1 MRKVIELQMKLGEI
15 GIKDIYTLA
24 NSVTPLCANSFPHS
38 IITHRNISG
47 LPIAV
52 NFAEWR
58 KL

>member
-1 MRKVIELQMKLGEI
+1 MDFLMIHHMISVMG
-15 GIKDIYTLA
+15 YTLA
-24 NSVTPLCANSFPHS
+24 NSVTPMCANSFRDN
-38 IITHRNISG
+38 IITYGNISG

>member
-1 MRKVIELQMKLGEI
+1 MAG
-15 GIKDIYTLA
+15 GYTLA
-24 NSVTPLCANSFPHS
+24 NSVTPMCANSFRDN
-38 IITHRNISG
+38 IITYGNISG

>member
-15 GIKDIYTLA
+15 GYTLA
-24 NSVTPLCANSFPHS
+24 SSVTPLCANSFPHS